1 MATGFCPYLLKHI
14 KEIAGNNAPG
24 SKMHVAGFLAMT
36 FCCQNSSVS
45 PLQDSTGP
53 DGQQRTLTVSYT
65 QRPVL
70 SQVQTEDDCDIN
82 NLPTKSEWNLGPWR
96 HQQYSFFVPDSLI
109 QLYCAEFASSVA
121 VGNPATRIMREQYDR
136 ILEGANIVLK
146 AINRDIV
153 TIAGTQFGLNVVTH
167 STAAR
172 TINIAPT
179 PTVDLAAGI
188 PRLLQDIQDN
198 EICGTPCMVG
208 GGLMA
213 IYEKVQAAMCCNNA
227 GIQPQNLGLPQLW
240 FDKDTQDIWGT
251 NQFGLFAPGSV
262 KFISRLKYEGPY
274 AGQKGTSMFFTMRLP
289 TAEFGCAPE
298 CLDDLVFDV
307 QMKYIDCPTSSTIN
321 GSATTL
327 NRGWQFIIS
336 KDYSLWVQPQTAFR
350 VDDPLFQ
357 TNGALRYV
365 LTNA

>member
-1 MATGFCPYLLKHI
+1 MPNGYCPALLKTI
-14 KEIAGNNAPG
+14 ESIAGENAP
-24 SKMHVAGFLAMT
+24 SLKLHVAGFLAMT

-45 PLQDSTGP
+45 PLQDASGP
-53 DGQQRTLTVSYT
+53 DGHQRTLTVSYT
-65 QRPVL
+65 QRPTL
-70 SQVQTEDDCDIN
+70 SMVQTEDDCDIN
-82 NLPTKSEWNLGPWR
+82 NLPTKSEWGLGPWR

-109 QLYCAEFASSVA
+109 QLYCTEFSESVA
-121 VGNPATRIMREQYDR
+121 VGRPATRVMREQYDR
-136 ILEGANIVLK
+136 ILEGANIVLR

-153 TIAGTQFGLNVVTH
+153 TLAGTQFGLNVVNH

-179 PTVDLAAGI
+179 PIIDLSAGI
-188 PRLLQDIQDN
+188 PRLLQDLQDN

-213 IYEKVQAAMCCNNA
+213 AYENIAKAFCCNNVGVNMA
-227 GIQPQNLGLPQLW
+227 SMGLPMLY
-240 FDKDTQDIWGT
+240 FDKDSQDIWGA

-262 KFISRLKYEGPY
+262 KFISRNKYEGKF
-274 AGQKGTSMFFTMRLP
+274 AGEFGDSVFFTMALP

-298 CLDDLVFDV
+298 CLNDLIFDV
-307 QMKYIDCPTSSTIN
+307 QMRRINCPESSTIN

-327 NRGWQFIIS
+327 SRGWQFIIS
-336 KDYSLWVQPQTAFR
+336 KDYSLWVQPQTAYR

-357 TNGALRYV
+357 TNGVLRYV